1 MADPAANAASSR
13 LGHENSQESPTHPIE
28 TYRVIPKSAG
38 LRISYVE
45 GLARM
50 ALAWIPALWVKAQNP
65 VM

>member
-1 MADPAANAASSR
+1 
-13 LGHENSQESPTHPIE
+13 
-28 TYRVIPKSAG
+28 